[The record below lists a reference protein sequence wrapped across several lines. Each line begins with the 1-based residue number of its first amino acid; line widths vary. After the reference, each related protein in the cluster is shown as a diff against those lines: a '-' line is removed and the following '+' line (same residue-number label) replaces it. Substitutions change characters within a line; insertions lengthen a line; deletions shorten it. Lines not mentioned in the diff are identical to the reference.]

1 MNSDENVNVT
11 KKIQKTYDNGL
22 AAIRAVAERLSPQ
35 VAQNVRTKK
44 KREGSK
50 HAGSN
55 NHGQKRNKK
64 RYLMAKES
72 NRINRKRVKRWKN

>member
-1 MNSDENVNVT
+1 MNSDKDASMTE
-11 KKIQKTYDNGL
+11 KIQKSYDNGL
-22 AAIRAVAERLSPQ
+22 AAIRAVAEKLTPQ
-35 VAQNVRTKK
+35 VAQVVRTQK
-44 KREGSK
+44 KRDGTK

>member
-1 MNSDENVNVT
+1 MTSEKDASVT
-11 KKIQKTYDNGL
+11 EKMQKSYDNGL
-22 AAIRAVAERLSPQ
+22 AAIRAVAEKLSPQ

-55 NHGQKRNKK
+55 NHSKKRNKK

>member
-1 MNSDENVNVT
+1 MTSENDASVT
-11 KKIQKTYDNGL
+11 DKIQKSYDNGL
-22 AAIRAVAERLSPQ
+22 AAIRAVAEKLTPQ
-35 VAQNVRTKK
+35 VAQVVRTQK

-55 NHGQKRNKK
+55 NHGQKRDKV

-72 NRINRKRVKRWKN
+72 NRINRKRIKRWKN